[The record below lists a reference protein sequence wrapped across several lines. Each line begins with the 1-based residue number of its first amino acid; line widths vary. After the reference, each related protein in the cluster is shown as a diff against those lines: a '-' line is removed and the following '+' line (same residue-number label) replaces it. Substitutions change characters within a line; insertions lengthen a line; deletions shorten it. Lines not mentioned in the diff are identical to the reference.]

1 MATQSFNIPKQ
12 LKAALR
18 KYQTGLGRA
27 DDATLAAFLAT
38 KTLDEIV
45 ALRGAGRKTVS
56 DYAME
61 SGRAEELF
69 ECMEAGWQLDGVD
82 RRALEIGYYHKR
94 LKEEFISET
103 FNDEQN
109 LKHLAQLYA
118 IRREL
123 TLEVRDLDGT
133 SNERSRVVRELA
145 TIESSITTLEK
156 HLEIDPSTRGMRT
169 AKEETSDLVSELVDT
184 ATDYLVDEG
193 VAHVTNHGAAGLT
206 IWYFKTPQ
214 YMPRCSVC
222 GNQEFVFRSPWD
234 EQEFPFMVATP
245 QQVAN
250 YVAAA
255 SFIPDGAPNIELF
268 SETWPSNKDNS

>member
-1 MATQSFNIPKQ
+1 MSTQSFNIPKQ

-18 KYQTGLGRA
+18 KFQSGLARA
-27 DDATLAAFLAT
+27 DDNTLAAFLAT

-45 ALRGAGRKTVS
+45 ALKGAGRKTVA

-69 ECMEAGWQLDGVD
+69 ECLEAGWQIDGID
-82 RRALEIGYYHKR
+82 RRVLEIGYYQKR
-94 LKEEFISET
+94 LKEQFISET

-123 TLEVRDLDGT
+123 TLEVRDADGAT
-133 SNERSRVVRELA
+133 NERSRVVRELA

-156 HLEIDPSTRGMRT
+156 HLEIDPSTRGMKT
-169 AKEETSDLVSELVDT
+169 ASEETSDLISELVDT

-193 VAHVTNHGAAGLT
+193 VAHITDHGSAGFT

-214 YMPRCSVC
+214 YMPRCDKC
-222 GNQEFVFRSPWD
+222 GNQTFTFRSAWD

-268 SETWPSNKDNS
+268 SEIWPSNKNDS